1 MIASHT
7 AVMCKLSIQSAL
19 LIVLLGIA
27 LFSSQVITTNFS
39 TRDTR
44 SMESDVIESS
54 SEDPSDCPPWF
65 LLSKKHPYDPRESS
79 QCLCA
84 DTLRGMVQCDDS
96 NLTSYLFLTHCMT
109 YDELSSEVLV
119 GACPYSYFPPYVQ
132 GSWIPLTSNASNV
145 TEYLCKPLNRKG
157 LLCGKCMEGYGISVH
172 STGLDCVDC
181 TAHPYGGAWFAA
193 EIALQTLFFLFIFFF
208 RINVTSAKLSGFLLS
223 CQIISSTSIDRILPA
238 YLFGVGLTNLSRLA
252 QVLFVFYKFWVLEF
266 FTGVLPPACL
276 HRNITMLNAVALGYV
291 SAFYP
296 FLLILLT
303 FVLVRIRDC
312 NFKLV
317 TIVWRPYRKLCLTL
331 GKYIDLH
338 QSLIHTFS
346 GVIVLSYSKL
356 ALVSY
361 SLLFPIE
368 IYNASGVRV
377 HNWRWYHDA
386 EVKLFSSEHVPY
398 AFLALVV
405 LLFFVVAPPL
415 LLVLYPFKWFQIL
428 LHKLR
433 LDHPGVNAFMDSFQ
447 GCYKNGTSSNSRD
460 LRYFA
465 ALYFVLRLLFIGTR
479 LLATYQLQ
487 WRIITVCL
495 VAATIIFS
503 YFQPYKKG
511 IFNIIDIFFLCFLFA
526 EFFLFSVFIT
536 NGSITREL
544 PTRLLEFM
552 VVLGCFP
559 LVYFIALLVYKLTS
573 SVKVVKKWYSDTLR
587 HHVLK
592 RDEEMMLSEWPH
604 RLVEDP
610 NPEESRWH
618 TMSTIV
624 DNY

>member
-1 MIASHT
+1 MS
-7 AVMCKLSIQSAL
+7 MQSVV

-27 LFSSQVITTNFS
+27 LSSSQVITTEDSNFS
-39 TRDTR
+39 TRDTG
-44 SMESDVIESS
+44 SMESDVFELSD
-54 SEDPSDCPPWF
+54 EDPSDCPPWF
-65 LLSKKHPYDPRESS
+65 LPSRRPPYDSRESA
-79 QCLCA
+79 QCFCA
-84 DTLRGMVQCDDS
+84 DTLRNIVQCDDS
-96 NLTSYLFLTHCMT
+96 NLTSYLSLTHCMT
-109 YDELSSEVLV
+109 YDESSSEVLV

-172 STGLDCVDC
+172 LTGLDCVDC
-181 TAHPYGGAWFAA
+181 TAHPYGGAWFFFT
-193 EIALQTLFFLFIFFF
+193 EIVLQTLFFLFIFFF

-223 CQIISSTSIDRILPA
+223 CQLISSTNIDRILPA
-238 YLFGVGLTNLSRLA
+238 YLSTLGLTGPSRLT
-252 QVLFVFYKFWVLEF
+252 QVFFVFYKFWVLEF

-303 FVLVRIRDC
+303 FVLVRFRDC

-361 SLLFPIE
+361 SLLFPID
-368 IYNASGVRV
+368 IYNVSGVRV
-377 HNWRWYHDA
+377 HNWKWYHDA

-447 GCYKNGTSSNSRD
+447 GCYKNGTTNDNGTSCSNSRD

-479 LLATYQLQ
+479 LLATYELQ
-487 WRIITVCL
+487 WRIITVVL

-544 PTRLLEFM
+544 PTRLLEFI

-559 LVYFIALLVYKLTS
+559 LVYFIALLVYELAI
-573 SVKVVKKWYSDTLR
+573 SVKVVKKWRKSYCDTLR

-592 RDEEMMLSEWPH
+592 RDEEMVWPH
-604 RLVEDP
+604 RLAEDM
-610 NPEESRWH
+610 NMEESRWN
-618 TMSTIV
+618 TMSNVV
-624 DNY
+624 DSY